1 MEPVACSPRLSSGHE
16 QRGGAQ
22 AESRGRWG
30 RAHRKTIHSLGSQ
43 MALTSGKGQPSV
55 FNLSQLFHFQVSE
68 RVPGCGP
75 LASVLTS
82 CAFWVTYDVA
92 PLLAWVA
99 CPATVKA
106 VCFTRL
112 KISYY
117 WGGGSIPLKEGLSVT
132 FPLVDQLW
140 MIGGGSTYSNK
151 VFQAC

>member
-30 RAHRKTIHSLGSQ
+30 RAHRKTIHALGSQ
-43 MALTSGKGQPSV
+43 MALTLGKGQPSV
-55 FNLSQLFHFQVSE
+55 FNLSQLFHFQVPE
-68 RVPGCGP
+68 RVQGCGP

-82 CAFWVTYDVA
+82 CAFWVTYNV
-92 PLLAWVA
+92 PYLLSWVA

-106 VCFTRL
+106 ACFTRL
-112 KISYY
+112 RISCY
-117 WGGGSIPLKEGLSVT
+117 WGGGSVPLKEGLSIT
-132 FPLVDQLW
+132 FPLVDQLS
-140 MIGGGSTYSNK
+140 MIGGGSTYSKK